1 MSALDATL
9 ILNLNSA
16 LGMTLGLFNGA
27 LLKCFGYRKVAV
39 LGGALFSSGLI
50 ATSWANSFRHFLI
63 TYSIITCEIRACRA
77 LSFVLKAALRL
88 RRMTHDDFLA
98 IGMGLCSS
106 SFSLAMNTY
115 FNQRRNRAFG
125 IGATI
130 TGLGPIILPQL
141 VTFLLGY
148 YGAQGC
154 VLIIGGIALNIIAAA
169 LILQPVKW
177 HRKNISDVSSLEERD
192 SLYKPQPSISG

>member
-1 MSALDATL
+1 
-9 ILNLNSA
+9 
-16 LGMTLGLFNGA
+16 
-27 LLKCFGYRKVAV
+27 
-39 LGGALFSSGLI
+39 
-50 ATSWANSFRHFLI
+50 
-63 TYSIITCEIRACRA
+63 
-77 LSFVLKAALRL
+77 
-88 RRMTHDDFLA
+88 
-98 IGMGLCSS
+98 MGLCSS

-115 FNQRRNRAFG
+115 FDRRRSRAFG

-141 VTFLLGY
+141 VTMLLGY

-177 HRKNISDVSSLEERD
+177 HQKKILEVSASEEMD